1 MIIVVALPTK
11 PQGQKWYGGRMPNRW
26 LLRLSRA
33 DEQRQG
39 TCRGEDATGMM
50 ISLMRYSLYGQRIFT
65 NFIS

>member
-1 MIIVVALPTK
+1 MVRGSNAQSLA
-11 PQGQKWYGGRMPNRW
+11 
-26 LLRLSRA
+26 LRLSRA